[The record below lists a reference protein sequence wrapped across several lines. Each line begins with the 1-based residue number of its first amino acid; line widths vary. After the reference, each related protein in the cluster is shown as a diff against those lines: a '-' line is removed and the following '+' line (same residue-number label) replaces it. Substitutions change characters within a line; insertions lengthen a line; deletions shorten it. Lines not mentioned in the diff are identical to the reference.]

1 MCAAVLLGCSSPW
14 MSHCVQRTN
23 EQEYN
28 LLRAHQSTY
37 RSRLRTLTSN
47 LMLYARVLTAN

>member
-28 LLRAHQSTY
+28 LMRAHQSTY
-37 RSRLRTLTSN
+37 RSRLRILTSN
-47 LMLYARVLTAN
+47 LMLYARVLIAN